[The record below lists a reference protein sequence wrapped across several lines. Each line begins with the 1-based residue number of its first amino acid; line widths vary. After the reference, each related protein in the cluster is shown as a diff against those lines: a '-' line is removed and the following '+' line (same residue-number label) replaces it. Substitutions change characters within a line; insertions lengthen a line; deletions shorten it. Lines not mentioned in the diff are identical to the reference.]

1 MMKTIKYL
9 LFILFCCYTT
19 LSYSQVESVLNDN
32 ILSPDSIAKAVKSM
46 CDKLEQAKQKVKEN
60 PKDERAWLE
69 YSGVLQILKGAS
81 LMQSMTPSKK
91 YPTPDPNIQKEM
103 DEMLEGMKQN
113 IPNTATYA
121 ITRNSNIKPGEKRM
135 SFDEIIEKWPDAVL
149 HYPTY
154 VAVSLRN
161 EKRLKDICKRWYE
174 SGEFPPQ
181 QLNFAYN
188 ELASAEKN
196 AIIFMGGCFDLY
208 GVRVLQSVKD
218 QFNDKKI
225 IMYPFLTD
233 SFSIDKVTEEL
244 GIPKYRKAK
253 NDTISY
259 SSPGDFMKSYSRELK
274 GVIEHFAKYSN
285 RPIYFTITMDEMA
298 KNALKDNLHSEGLL
312 MRYSSKP
319 YDNLAVMRRNFENV
333 YLMDYLRESFYPQ
346 TLAVSAF
353 DPKVNEGLNLYY
365 VPALKALLQFYKES
379 EDHNHYDKLYS
390 ILRTVIDDAKSCT
403 KEVREQYLKSI
414 NS

>member
-1 MMKTIKYL
+1 MKTIKYL

-19 LSYSQVESVLNDN
+19 LSYSQVESALNDN
-32 ILSPDSIAKAVKSM
+32 ILSPDSIAKVVKSM
-46 CDKLEQAKQKVKEN
+46 RDKLDQAKQKVKDN

-69 YSGVLQILKGAS
+69 YSGVLQILKSVS
-81 LMQSMTPSKK
+81 LMQSMKPSVK
-91 YPTPDPNIQKEM
+91 YPAPDSDIQKEM

-121 ITRNSNIKPGEKRM
+121 ITRNSNIKPGEQRM

-154 VAVSLRN
+154 VAVSLRD
-161 EKRLKDICKRWYE
+161 EKRLKEICKRWYE

-218 QFNDKKI
+218 QFADKKI
-225 IMYPFLTD
+225 IMYPFLTN

-244 GIPKYRKAK
+244 GIPKYRKAE

-259 SSPGDFMKSYSRELK
+259 ASPGDFMKSYSRELK

-312 MRYSSKP
+312 MKYSSKP

-333 YLMDYLRESFYPQ
+333 YLMDYLRKSFYPQ

-353 DPKVNEGLNLYY
+353 DPKVNDGLNLYY
-365 VPALKALLQFYKES
+365 IPALKALLQFYKES

>member
-1 MMKTIKYL
+1 
-9 LFILFCCYTT
+9 
-19 LSYSQVESVLNDN
+19 
-32 ILSPDSIAKAVKSM
+32 
-46 CDKLEQAKQKVKEN
+46 
-60 PKDERAWLE
+60 
-69 YSGVLQILKGAS
+69 
-81 LMQSMTPSKK
+81 MQSMKPSVK
-91 YPTPDPNIQKEM
+91 YLAPDSDIQKEM

-121 ITRNSNIKPGEKRM
+121 ITRNSNIKPGEQRM

-154 VAVSLRN
+154 VAVSLRD
-161 EKRLKDICKRWYE
+161 EKRLKEICKRWYE

-218 QFNDKKI
+218 QFADKKI
-225 IMYPFLTD
+225 IMYPFLTN

-244 GIPKYRKAK
+244 GIPKYRKAE

-259 SSPGDFMKSYSRELK
+259 ASPGDFMKSYSRELK

-312 MRYSSKP
+312 MKYSSKP

-353 DPKVNEGLNLYY
+353 DPKVNDGLNLYY
-365 VPALKALLQFYKES
+365 IPALKALLQFYKES

-390 ILRTVIDDAKSCT
+390 ILRTVIDGAKSCT

>member
-1 MMKTIKYL
+1 MKTIKYL

>member
-19 LSYSQVESVLNDN
+19 LSYSQVESILNDN

-46 CDKLEQAKQKVKEN
+46 RDKLDQAKQKVKEN

-113 IPNTATYA
+113 ISNTATYA
-121 ITRNSNIKPGEKRM
+121 ITRNSNIKPGEKRI

-208 GVRVLQSVKD
+208 GVKVLQSVKD

-259 SSPGDFMKSYSRELK
+259 SSAGDFMKSYSRELK

-285 RPIYFTITMDEMA
+285 RPIYFTITMDELA
-298 KNALKDNLHSEGLL
+298 KNALKDSLHSEGLL

-346 TLAVSAF
+346 TFAVSVF

-365 VPALKALLQFYKES
+365 IPALKALLQFYKES